1 MRDARAPLGT
11 ARARRAY
18 WLAMARLYLQWLGY
32 TWPGF
37 LTHRAVSKRTLL
49 GASSTDRSSAGAVLT
64 SMRSLCAHYAG
75 TTWAEHE
82 QEDGLPRC
90 RGGRIWVG
98 PGVGLGLG

>member
-11 ARARRAY
+11 ARARRAR

-49 GASSTDRSSAGAVLT
+49 EASYTGRSNAGAVLT
-64 SMRSLCAHYAG
+64 MRSLCAHYVP
-75 TTWAEHE
+75 TWAEHE
-82 QEDGLPRC
+82 QEDGLPRY

-98 PGVGLGLG
+98 SGLGLELG